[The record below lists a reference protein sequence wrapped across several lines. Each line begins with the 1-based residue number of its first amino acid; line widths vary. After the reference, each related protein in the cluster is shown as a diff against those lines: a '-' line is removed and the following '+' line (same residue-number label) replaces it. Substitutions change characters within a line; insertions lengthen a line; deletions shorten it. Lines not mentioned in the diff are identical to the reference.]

1 VLAVRKINV
10 HCIAAHG
17 PIYNEA
23 VVMATQGRKNNNNE
37 SDNLSYISDVMWRSR
52 WPAGGCWDIIF

>member
-1 VLAVRKINV
+1 LVGGGMKNKRPLHRMEL
-10 HCIAAHG
+10 
-17 PIYNEA
+17 YNEA